1 MAYVKVRVVRKS
13 LGQEC
18 PCRFDPGPRYK
29 SLITNIVI
37 RLFLLNIIY
46 YYKISLIMITIT
58 EQYIKDYKDKL
69 DKIAKSFD
77 LDKQEIIVEEL
88 TIKVSAPDFW
98 DDFEN
103 ATTITKELNTAKEKI
118 KDVSHINM
126 LIDDLETALMYYKE
140 FEGNDEEELV
150 NLANDELIK
159 EFKIFENKYR
169 FIDPT
174 DSLGAVL
181 DINAGAGGTE
191 ANDWANMLFRM
202 YDMWAKSNGYKF
214 KILYYSEG
222 DKVGIKNVSIEITG
236 NNAYGTLKG
245 ETGVHRLVRVSPY
258 NAQGKRMTSFAAV
271 SVVPLVDNS
280 IKVEIDE
287 SKLTIDTFRSSGA
300 GGQNVNK
307 VESGVRVN
315 YMYTDPDTGET
326 EKIQVANTETRDQ
339 PKNKERAM
347 QILKSILYKKALDK
361 QLAKKKEIEDAKLKN
376 EWGAQI
382 RSYVFDDKRVKDHRT
397 GYQTTDVDSVMNGNL
412 NGFIESYNNW
422 IIEQENN
429 KL

>member
-1 MAYVKVRVVRKS
+1 
-13 LGQEC
+13 
-18 PCRFDPGPRYK
+18 
-29 SLITNIVI
+29 
-37 RLFLLNIIY
+37 
-46 YYKISLIMITIT
+46 MITIT
-58 EQYIKDYKDKL
+58 EQYIKEYKDKL

-77 LDKQEIIVEEL
+77 LDKQKIIVEEL

-118 KDVSHINM
+118 KDVSHIHI

-140 FEGNDEEELV
+140 FEGKDEEELV
-150 NLANDELIK
+150 NLANAELIK

-169 FIDPT
+169 FVDPT

>member
-1 MAYVKVRVVRKS
+1 
-13 LGQEC
+13 
-18 PCRFDPGPRYK
+18 
-29 SLITNIVI
+29 
-37 RLFLLNIIY
+37 
-46 YYKISLIMITIT
+46 MITIT

-77 LDKQEIIVEEL
+77 LDKQKIIVEEL

-118 KDVSHINM
+118 KDVSHIHM
-126 LIDDLETALMYYKE
+126 LIDDLETALIYYKE
-140 FEGNDEEELV
+140 FEGKDEEELV

-169 FIDPT
+169 FVDPT

-191 ANDWANMLFRM
+191 ANDWTNMLFRM

>member
-1 MAYVKVRVVRKS
+1 
-13 LGQEC
+13 
-18 PCRFDPGPRYK
+18 
-29 SLITNIVI
+29 
-37 RLFLLNIIY
+37 
-46 YYKISLIMITIT
+46 MITIT
-58 EQYIKDYKDKL
+58 EQYLKDYKDKL

-77 LDKQEIIVEEL
+77 LDKQKIIVEEL

-140 FEGNDEEELV
+140 FEGKDEEELV
-150 NLANDELIK
+150 NLANAELIK

-236 NNAYGTLKG
+236 NNTYGTLKG

>member
-1 MAYVKVRVVRKS
+1 
-13 LGQEC
+13 
-18 PCRFDPGPRYK
+18 
-29 SLITNIVI
+29 
-37 RLFLLNIIY
+37 
-46 YYKISLIMITIT
+46 MITIT
-58 EQYIKDYKDKL
+58 EQYIKDYKVKL

-77 LDKQEIIVEEL
+77 LDKQKIIVEEL
-88 TIKVSAPDFW
+88 SIKVSAPNFW

-118 KDVSHINM
+118 KDVSHIHM

-140 FEGNDEEELV
+140 FEGKDEEELV
-150 NLANDELIK
+150 NLTNAELIK
-159 EFKIFENKYR
+159 EFKIFDNKYR
-169 FIDPT
+169 FVDPT

>member
-1 MAYVKVRVVRKS
+1 
-13 LGQEC
+13 
-18 PCRFDPGPRYK
+18 
-29 SLITNIVI
+29 
-37 RLFLLNIIY
+37 
-46 YYKISLIMITIT
+46 MITIT

-77 LDKQEIIVEEL
+77 LDKQKIIVEEL
-88 TIKVSAPDFW
+88 SIKVSAPDFW

-140 FEGNDEEELV
+140 FEGKDEEELV

-315 YMYTDPDTGET
+315 YMYTDPDTGEI

>member
-1 MAYVKVRVVRKS
+1 
-13 LGQEC
+13 
-18 PCRFDPGPRYK
+18 
-29 SLITNIVI
+29 
-37 RLFLLNIIY
+37 
-46 YYKISLIMITIT
+46 MITIT
-58 EQYIKDYKDKL
+58 EQYIKDYKVKL

-77 LDKQEIIVEEL
+77 LDKQKIIVEEL
-88 TIKVSAPDFW
+88 SIKVSAPDFW

-118 KDVSHINM
+118 KDVSHIHM

-140 FEGNDEEELV
+140 FEGKDEEELV
-150 NLANDELIK
+150 NLANAELIK

-191 ANDWANMLFRM
+191 ANDWANILFRM

-397 GYQTTDVDSVMNGNL
+397 GYQTTDVDSVINGNL

>member
-1 MAYVKVRVVRKS
+1 
-13 LGQEC
+13 
-18 PCRFDPGPRYK
+18 
-29 SLITNIVI
+29 
-37 RLFLLNIIY
+37 
-46 YYKISLIMITIT
+46 MITIT

-77 LDKQEIIVEEL
+77 LDKQKIIVEEL

-140 FEGNDEEELV
+140 FEGKDEEELV

-280 IKVEIDE
+280 IKIEIDE

>member
-1 MAYVKVRVVRKS
+1 
-13 LGQEC
+13 
-18 PCRFDPGPRYK
+18 
-29 SLITNIVI
+29 
-37 RLFLLNIIY
+37 
-46 YYKISLIMITIT
+46 MITIT

-77 LDKQEIIVEEL
+77 LDKQKIIVGEL

-140 FEGNDEEELV
+140 FEGKDEEELV
-150 NLANDELIK
+150 NLANAELIK

-169 FIDPT
+169 FVDPT

>member
-1 MAYVKVRVVRKS
+1 
-13 LGQEC
+13 
-18 PCRFDPGPRYK
+18 
-29 SLITNIVI
+29 
-37 RLFLLNIIY
+37 
-46 YYKISLIMITIT
+46 MITIT

-77 LDKQEIIVEEL
+77 LDKQKIIVEEL
-88 TIKVSAPDFW
+88 SIKVSAPDFW

-118 KDVSHINM
+118 KDVSHINI

-140 FEGNDEEELV
+140 FEGKDEEELV

-169 FIDPT
+169 FVDPT

-422 IIEQENN
+422 IIEQKNN

>member
-1 MAYVKVRVVRKS
+1 
-13 LGQEC
+13 
-18 PCRFDPGPRYK
+18 
-29 SLITNIVI
+29 
-37 RLFLLNIIY
+37 
-46 YYKISLIMITIT
+46 MITIT
-58 EQYIKDYKDKL
+58 EQYLKDYKDKL

-77 LDKQEIIVEEL
+77 LDKQKIIVEEL

-140 FEGNDEEELV
+140 FEGKDEEELV

>member
-1 MAYVKVRVVRKS
+1 
-13 LGQEC
+13 
-18 PCRFDPGPRYK
+18 
-29 SLITNIVI
+29 
-37 RLFLLNIIY
+37 
-46 YYKISLIMITIT
+46 MITIT
-58 EQYIKDYKDKL
+58 EQYIKEYKDKL

-77 LDKQEIIVEEL
+77 LDKQKIIAEEL
-88 TIKVSAPDFW
+88 SIKVSAPDFW
-98 DDFEN
+98 ENFEN
-103 ATTITKELNTAKEKI
+103 ATTITKELNTAREKI

-140 FEGNDEEELV
+140 FEGKDEEELV
-150 NLANDELIK
+150 NLANAELVE
-159 EFKIFENKYR
+159 EFKVFENKYR
-169 FIDPT
+169 FVDPT

-214 KILYYSEG
+214 KVLYYSEG

-280 IKVEIDE
+280 INIEIDE

-315 YMYTDPDTGET
+315 YMYTDPDTSET

>member
-1 MAYVKVRVVRKS
+1 
-13 LGQEC
+13 
-18 PCRFDPGPRYK
+18 
-29 SLITNIVI
+29 
-37 RLFLLNIIY
+37 
-46 YYKISLIMITIT
+46 MITIT

-77 LDKQEIIVEEL
+77 LDKQKIIVEEL

-140 FEGNDEEELV
+140 FEGKDEEELV
-150 NLANDELIK
+150 NLANAELIK

-169 FIDPT
+169 FVDPT
-174 DSLGAVL
+174 DSLDAVL

>member
-1 MAYVKVRVVRKS
+1 
-13 LGQEC
+13 
-18 PCRFDPGPRYK
+18 
-29 SLITNIVI
+29 
-37 RLFLLNIIY
+37 
-46 YYKISLIMITIT
+46 MITIT

-77 LDKQEIIVEEL
+77 LDKQKIIVEEL

-140 FEGNDEEELV
+140 FEGKDEEELV
-150 NLANDELIK
+150 NLANAELIK

-202 YDMWAKSNGYKF
+202 YDMWTKSNGYKF

-397 GYQTTDVDSVMNGNL
+397 GYQTTDVDSVINGNL

>member
-1 MAYVKVRVVRKS
+1 
-13 LGQEC
+13 
-18 PCRFDPGPRYK
+18 
-29 SLITNIVI
+29 
-37 RLFLLNIIY
+37 
-46 YYKISLIMITIT
+46 MITIT

-77 LDKQEIIVEEL
+77 LDKQKIIVEEL

-140 FEGNDEEELV
+140 FEGKDEEELV
-150 NLANDELIK
+150 NLANAELIK

-315 YMYTDPDTGET
+315 YIYTDPDTGET

>member
-1 MAYVKVRVVRKS
+1 
-13 LGQEC
+13 
-18 PCRFDPGPRYK
+18 
-29 SLITNIVI
+29 
-37 RLFLLNIIY
+37 
-46 YYKISLIMITIT
+46 MITIT

-77 LDKQEIIVEEL
+77 LDKQKIIVEEL

-126 LIDDLETALMYYKE
+126 LIDDLETALIYYKE

>member
-1 MAYVKVRVVRKS
+1 
-13 LGQEC
+13 
-18 PCRFDPGPRYK
+18 
-29 SLITNIVI
+29 
-37 RLFLLNIIY
+37 
-46 YYKISLIMITIT
+46 MITIT

-77 LDKQEIIVEEL
+77 LDKQKIIVEEL

-150 NLANDELIK
+150 NLANAELIK

-169 FIDPT
+169 FVDPT

>member
-1 MAYVKVRVVRKS
+1 
-13 LGQEC
+13 
-18 PCRFDPGPRYK
+18 
-29 SLITNIVI
+29 
-37 RLFLLNIIY
+37 
-46 YYKISLIMITIT
+46 MITIT

-77 LDKQEIIVEEL
+77 LDKQKIIVEEL

-140 FEGNDEEELV
+140 FEGKDEEELV

-169 FIDPT
+169 FVDPT

-280 IKVEIDE
+280 IKIEIDE

>member
-1 MAYVKVRVVRKS
+1 
-13 LGQEC
+13 
-18 PCRFDPGPRYK
+18 
-29 SLITNIVI
+29 
-37 RLFLLNIIY
+37 
-46 YYKISLIMITIT
+46 MITIT

-77 LDKQEIIVEEL
+77 LDKQKIIVEEL
-88 TIKVSAPDFW
+88 SIKVSAPDFW
-98 DDFEN
+98 DDFET

-126 LIDDLETALMYYKE
+126 LIDDLETALIYYKE
-140 FEGNDEEELV
+140 FEGKDEEELV

-169 FIDPT
+169 FVDPT

>member
-1 MAYVKVRVVRKS
+1 
-13 LGQEC
+13 
-18 PCRFDPGPRYK
+18 
-29 SLITNIVI
+29 
-37 RLFLLNIIY
+37 
-46 YYKISLIMITIT
+46 MITIT

-77 LDKQEIIVEEL
+77 LDKQKIIVEEL

-150 NLANDELIK
+150 NLANAELIK

-397 GYQTTDVDSVMNGNL
+397 GYQTTDVDSVINGNL

>member
-1 MAYVKVRVVRKS
+1 
-13 LGQEC
+13 
-18 PCRFDPGPRYK
+18 
-29 SLITNIVI
+29 
-37 RLFLLNIIY
+37 
-46 YYKISLIMITIT
+46 MITIT

-140 FEGNDEEELV
+140 FEGKDEEELV
-150 NLANDELIK
+150 NLANAELIK

-315 YMYTDPDTGET
+315 YMYTDLDTGET

-422 IIEQENN
+422 LIEQENN

>member
-1 MAYVKVRVVRKS
+1 
-13 LGQEC
+13 
-18 PCRFDPGPRYK
+18 
-29 SLITNIVI
+29 
-37 RLFLLNIIY
+37 
-46 YYKISLIMITIT
+46 MITIT
-58 EQYIKDYKDKL
+58 EQYIKEYKDKL
-69 DKIAKSFD
+69 NKIAKSFD
-77 LDKQEIIVEEL
+77 LDKQKIIVEEL
-88 TIKVSAPDFW
+88 SIKVSAPDFW

-140 FEGNDEEELV
+140 FEGKDEEELV

-169 FIDPT
+169 FVDPT

>member
-1 MAYVKVRVVRKS
+1 
-13 LGQEC
+13 
-18 PCRFDPGPRYK
+18 
-29 SLITNIVI
+29 
-37 RLFLLNIIY
+37 
-46 YYKISLIMITIT
+46 MITIT
-58 EQYIKDYKDKL
+58 EQYIKEYKDKL

-77 LDKQEIIVEEL
+77 LDKQKIIVEEL
-88 TIKVSAPDFW
+88 SIKVSAPDFW
-98 DDFEN
+98 NDFEN

-140 FEGNDEEELV
+140 FEGKDEEELV

-169 FIDPT
+169 FVDPT

-280 IKVEIDE
+280 IKVKIDE

>member
-1 MAYVKVRVVRKS
+1 
-13 LGQEC
+13 
-18 PCRFDPGPRYK
+18 
-29 SLITNIVI
+29 
-37 RLFLLNIIY
+37 
-46 YYKISLIMITIT
+46 MITIT

-77 LDKQEIIVEEL
+77 LDKQKIIVEEL
-88 TIKVSAPDFW
+88 SIKVSAPDFW
-98 DDFEN
+98 DDFGN

-140 FEGNDEEELV
+140 FEGKDEEELV

-169 FIDPT
+169 FVDPT

-307 VESGVRVN
+307 VESGVRLN

-422 IIEQENN
+422 IIKQENN

>member
-1 MAYVKVRVVRKS
+1 
-13 LGQEC
+13 
-18 PCRFDPGPRYK
+18 
-29 SLITNIVI
+29 
-37 RLFLLNIIY
+37 
-46 YYKISLIMITIT
+46 MITIT
-58 EQYIKDYKDKL
+58 EQYIKEYKDKL

-77 LDKQEIIVEEL
+77 LDKQKIIVEEL
-88 TIKVSAPDFW
+88 SIKVSAPNFW

-140 FEGNDEEELV
+140 FEGKDEEELV
-150 NLANDELIK
+150 NLANAELIK
-159 EFKIFENKYR
+159 EFKIFDNKYR
-169 FIDPT
+169 FVDPT

>member
-1 MAYVKVRVVRKS
+1 
-13 LGQEC
+13 
-18 PCRFDPGPRYK
+18 
-29 SLITNIVI
+29 
-37 RLFLLNIIY
+37 
-46 YYKISLIMITIT
+46 MITIT

-77 LDKQEIIVEEL
+77 LDKQKIIVEEL
-88 TIKVSAPDFW
+88 TIKESAPDFW

-140 FEGNDEEELV
+140 FEGKDEEELV
-150 NLANDELIK
+150 NLANAELIK

-280 IKVEIDE
+280 IKIEIDE

>member
-1 MAYVKVRVVRKS
+1 
-13 LGQEC
+13 
-18 PCRFDPGPRYK
+18 
-29 SLITNIVI
+29 
-37 RLFLLNIIY
+37 
-46 YYKISLIMITIT
+46 MITIT
-58 EQYIKDYKDKL
+58 EQYIKDYKVKL

-140 FEGNDEEELV
+140 FEGKDEEELV

-169 FIDPT
+169 FVDPT

>member
-1 MAYVKVRVVRKS
+1 
-13 LGQEC
+13 
-18 PCRFDPGPRYK
+18 
-29 SLITNIVI
+29 
-37 RLFLLNIIY
+37 
-46 YYKISLIMITIT
+46 MITIT

-69 DKIAKSFD
+69 YKIAKSFD
-77 LDKQEIIVEEL
+77 LDKQKIIVEEL

-140 FEGNDEEELV
+140 FEGKDEEELV
-150 NLANDELIK
+150 NLANAELIK

>member
-1 MAYVKVRVVRKS
+1 
-13 LGQEC
+13 
-18 PCRFDPGPRYK
+18 
-29 SLITNIVI
+29 
-37 RLFLLNIIY
+37 
-46 YYKISLIMITIT
+46 MITIT
-58 EQYIKDYKDKL
+58 EQYIKEYKNKL

-77 LDKQEIIVEEL
+77 LDKQKIIVEEL
-88 TIKVSAPDFW
+88 SIKVSAPDFW

-118 KDVSHINM
+118 KNVSHINM

-140 FEGNDEEELV
+140 FEGKDEEELV

>member
-1 MAYVKVRVVRKS
+1 
-13 LGQEC
+13 
-18 PCRFDPGPRYK
+18 
-29 SLITNIVI
+29 
-37 RLFLLNIIY
+37 
-46 YYKISLIMITIT
+46 MITIT
-58 EQYIKDYKDKL
+58 EQYLKDYKDKL

-77 LDKQEIIVEEL
+77 LDKQKIIVEEL

-103 ATTITKELNTAKEKI
+103 ATTITKKLNTAKEKI
-118 KDVSHINM
+118 KDVSRINM

-140 FEGNDEEELV
+140 FEGKDEEELV
-150 NLANDELIK
+150 NLANAELIK

>member
-1 MAYVKVRVVRKS
+1 
-13 LGQEC
+13 
-18 PCRFDPGPRYK
+18 
-29 SLITNIVI
+29 
-37 RLFLLNIIY
+37 
-46 YYKISLIMITIT
+46 MITIT

-77 LDKQEIIVEEL
+77 LDKQKIIVEEL
-88 TIKVSAPDFW
+88 SIKVSAPDFW
-98 DDFEN
+98 DDFET

-140 FEGNDEEELV
+140 FEGKDEEELV

-159 EFKIFENKYR
+159 EFKIFESKYR
-169 FIDPT
+169 FVDPT

>member
-1 MAYVKVRVVRKS
+1 
-13 LGQEC
+13 
-18 PCRFDPGPRYK
+18 
-29 SLITNIVI
+29 
-37 RLFLLNIIY
+37 
-46 YYKISLIMITIT
+46 MITIT

-140 FEGNDEEELV
+140 FEGKDEEELV
-150 NLANDELIK
+150 NLANAELIK

-280 IKVEIDE
+280 IKIEIDE

>member
-1 MAYVKVRVVRKS
+1 
-13 LGQEC
+13 
-18 PCRFDPGPRYK
+18 
-29 SLITNIVI
+29 
-37 RLFLLNIIY
+37 
-46 YYKISLIMITIT
+46 MITIT

-77 LDKQEIIVEEL
+77 LDKQKIIVEEL

-140 FEGNDEEELV
+140 FEGKDEEELV
-150 NLANDELIK
+150 NLANAELIK

-174 DSLGAVL
+174 DSLDAVL

>member
-1 MAYVKVRVVRKS
+1 
-13 LGQEC
+13 
-18 PCRFDPGPRYK
+18 
-29 SLITNIVI
+29 
-37 RLFLLNIIY
+37 
-46 YYKISLIMITIT
+46 MITIT

-77 LDKQEIIVEEL
+77 LDKQKIIVEEL

-150 NLANDELIK
+150 NLANAELIK

-315 YMYTDPDTGET
+315 YMYTDPDTGEI

>member
-1 MAYVKVRVVRKS
+1 
-13 LGQEC
+13 
-18 PCRFDPGPRYK
+18 
-29 SLITNIVI
+29 
-37 RLFLLNIIY
+37 
-46 YYKISLIMITIT
+46 MITIT

-77 LDKQEIIVEEL
+77 LDKQKIIVEEL
-88 TIKVSAPDFW
+88 SIKVSAPDFW

-118 KDVSHINM
+118 KDVSHIHM
-126 LIDDLETALMYYKE
+126 LIDDLETALIYYKE
-140 FEGNDEEELV
+140 FEGKDEEELV
-150 NLANDELIK
+150 NIANDELIK

-169 FIDPT
+169 FVDPT

>member
-1 MAYVKVRVVRKS
+1 
-13 LGQEC
+13 
-18 PCRFDPGPRYK
+18 
-29 SLITNIVI
+29 
-37 RLFLLNIIY
+37 
-46 YYKISLIMITIT
+46 MITIT

-69 DKIAKSFD
+69 DKIAKSFN
-77 LDKQEIIVEEL
+77 LDKQKIIVEEL

-140 FEGNDEEELV
+140 FEGKDEEELV

>member
-1 MAYVKVRVVRKS
+1 M
-13 LGQEC
+13 
-18 PCRFDPGPRYK
+18 
-29 SLITNIVI
+29 
-37 RLFLLNIIY
+37 
-46 YYKISLIMITIT
+46 IT
-58 EQYIKDYKDKL
+58 EQYIKDYRDKL
-69 DKIAKSFD
+69 NKIAKSFD
-77 LDKQEIIVEEL
+77 LDKQKIIVEEL
-88 TIKVSAPDFW
+88 SVKVSAPDFW

-140 FEGNDEEELV
+140 FEGKDEEELV
-150 NLANDELIK
+150 NLANAELIK

-191 ANDWANMLFRM
+191 ANDWANILFRM

-422 IIEQENN
+422 IIKQENN

>member
-1 MAYVKVRVVRKS
+1 
-13 LGQEC
+13 
-18 PCRFDPGPRYK
+18 
-29 SLITNIVI
+29 
-37 RLFLLNIIY
+37 
-46 YYKISLIMITIT
+46 MITIT
-58 EQYIKDYKDKL
+58 EQYIKDYKVKL
-69 DKIAKSFD
+69 DKISKSFD
-77 LDKQEIIVEEL
+77 MDKQKIIVEEL
-88 TIKVSAPDFW
+88 SIKVSAPDFW

-140 FEGNDEEELV
+140 FEGKDEEELV
-150 NLANDELIK
+150 NLANAELIK

-169 FIDPT
+169 FVDPT

-191 ANDWANMLFRM
+191 ANDWANMLYRM
-202 YDMWAKSNGYKF
+202 YDMWTKSNGYKF

-361 QLAKKKEIEDAKLKN
+361 QLTKKKEIEDAKLKN

>member
-1 MAYVKVRVVRKS
+1 M
-13 LGQEC
+13 
-18 PCRFDPGPRYK
+18 
-29 SLITNIVI
+29 
-37 RLFLLNIIY
+37 II
-46 YYKISLIMITIT
+46 IT

-140 FEGNDEEELV
+140 FEGKDEEELV

-169 FIDPT
+169 FVDPT

>member
-1 MAYVKVRVVRKS
+1 
-13 LGQEC
+13 
-18 PCRFDPGPRYK
+18 
-29 SLITNIVI
+29 
-37 RLFLLNIIY
+37 
-46 YYKISLIMITIT
+46 MITIT

-77 LDKQEIIVEEL
+77 LDKQKIIVEEL
-88 TIKVSAPDFW
+88 SIKVSAPDFW

-103 ATTITKELNTAKEKI
+103 ATTITKELNIAKEKI

-150 NLANDELIK
+150 NLANAELIK

-169 FIDPT
+169 FVDPT